1 MATSKSQRSGR
12 DGVVLPQASPAPKP
26 PQASPAPKAASQPQ
40 SAAGG
45 ITATPADGGLS
56 IDRLARAFAS
66 MMGVADPYGS
76 GTPTDGD
83 AGVEVDP
90 SPNLDEE
97 DFGSGEHDAACR
109 VSPGTILEA
118 LLFVGLPGGTPLGAK
133 QVAALMRGVRPQ
145 EIDDLA
151 AELARTYRVNK
162 CPYEVVSLADGWV
175 MRLREEYASLGRVI
189 ESRARLVRLDADALD
204 VLAVVAWNQP
214 VARDR
219 FVELGCDASPS
230 VLRLLVR
237 RGLLELAPG
246 DDGTPSYR
254 TTRKFL
260 DVFHLARIED
270 LPEPN
275 APPA

>member
-1 MATSKSQRSGR
+1 VT
-12 DGVVLPQASPAPKP
+12 
-26 PQASPAPKAASQPQ
+26 
-40 SAAGG
+40 GG
-45 ITATPADGGLS
+45 IISA
-56 IDRLARAFAS
+56 
-66 MMGVADPYGS
+66 
-76 GTPTDGD
+76 
-83 AGVEVDP
+83 
-90 SPNLDEE
+90 
-97 DFGSGEHDAACR
+97 
-109 VSPGTILEA
+109 
-118 LLFVGLPGGTPLGAK
+118 
-133 QVAALMRGVRPQ
+133 
-145 EIDDLA
+145 
-151 AELARTYRVNK
+151 LARTDVGITDYSFFIQTDASINPGNSGGGLFDARGRLIGVNGRASFEKRGRVNVGVGYAISANQLRNFFGFLK
-162 CPYEVVSLADGWV
+162 GGRLVDHATLGATVATAEDGRVVVSDILESSDAYRRGLRYDDEVVSLADGGV